1 MRLSEAFQQKLSYAA
16 FTAWPLLHTLSQLT
30 TSSARQLISANGA
43 GSKLEPSCLAI
54 KDGWD
59 LRICSSKTLSVR
71 RKTKQPSLTVVLGL
85 LQAVPF
91 SGNSRLGM
99 RRIANQF

>member
-1 MRLSEAFQQKLSYAA
+1 
-16 FTAWPLLHTLSQLT
+16 
-30 TSSARQLISANGA
+30 
-43 GSKLEPSCLAI
+43 
-54 KDGWD
+54 
-59 LRICSSKTLSVR
+59 
-71 RKTKQPSLTVVLGL
+71 VVLGL